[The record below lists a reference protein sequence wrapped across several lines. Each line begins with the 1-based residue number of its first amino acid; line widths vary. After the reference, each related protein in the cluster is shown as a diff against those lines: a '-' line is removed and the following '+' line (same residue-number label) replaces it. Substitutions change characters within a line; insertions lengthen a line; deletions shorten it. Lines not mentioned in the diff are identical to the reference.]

1 MKLTVSAA
9 LLAWLVWQSPA
20 APAESYKHFLAG
32 NPANVSAKGS
42 GGYVLEGG
50 GTDQPEAFKWLIERA
65 GGGDIVIIR
74 ASGADGYNKWILDL
88 GGADSVET
96 ILFNDRSASADPFVL
111 ERLRNAEAVFIAGG
125 DQSRYVNFWK
135 GTPVEDAL
143 HALVARGG
151 PIGGTSAGLAIL
163 GGFGFGAREGGLTS
177 KEALA
182 NPFLKAVELDRDF
195 LELKH
200 LGNVITDT
208 HFVERDRLGRLLVF
222 LARIQHDGW
231 SADPRAIAVDRETAV
246 LIEPSGAAKV
256 VGKNTAYFINTTAA
270 AAVCEPDKPLTLRDV
285 RVYRIAATSGP
296 ASFDVPRWR
305 GTGGLAY
312 SLDVVNGVVTSSR
325 GDLY

>member
-1 MKLTVSAA
+1 MIFTLAMA
-9 LLAWLVWQSPA
+9 LLAWLTTAQAQPA
-20 APAESYKHFLAG
+20 YTHTLAG
-32 NPANVSAKGS
+32 NPDNAAGKGS
-42 GGYVLEGG
+42 GGYVLAGG
-50 GTDQPEAFKWLIERA
+50 GTDQPAAFKWMIERA

-74 ASGADGYNKWILDL
+74 ASGGDAYNKWILDM

-96 ILFNDRSASADPFVL
+96 IVFRDRSAASDPFVL

-163 GGFGFGAREGGLTS
+163 GEFGFGAREGGLTS

-182 NPFLKAVELDRDF
+182 DPTVKAVELDRDF
-195 LELKH
+195 LQLTH
-200 LGNVITDT
+200 LENLITDT

-222 LARIQHDGW
+222 MARIQRDGW
-231 SADPRAIAVDRETAV
+231 SPAPRAIAVDRETAV
-246 LIEPSGAAKV
+246 LVEPSGKATV
-256 VGKNTAYFINTTAA
+256 VGKNTAYFLNATAPP
-270 AAVCEPDKPLTLRDV
+270 AVYEAGKPLTLRGV
-285 RVYRIAATSGP
+285 GAYRIAATDP
-296 ASFDVPRWR
+296 ATFDLRTWR

-312 SLDVVNGVVTSSR
+312 SLDVVNGVITSSR